1 MKKQPE
7 TKASNEGCQR
17 IWQSEELCK
26 KKGYQVATPVEDW
39 KFIILTIFDKSLI
52 DNIRNICDTSAYF
65 IGAKD

>member
-1 MKKQPE
+1 MP
-7 TKASNEGCQR
+7 R
-17 IWQSEELCK
+17 IWQYEELCK